1 MQLAALTVAA
11 GLEDRCDMLLV
22 VRHADAGDKG
32 SWDGP
37 DVGRPLSPEGRRQA
51 EGLVVRLEDY
61 PVDRILCSPTVRCRQ
76 TVQPLASDRLL
87 GIEGVA
93 ALGVDAAPA
102 EVLALFWD
110 RRLRNAVLCTHGE
123 TIGRLLSQLAADGL
137 VTDSAAALAE
147 GLNLAAAAH
156 RPATGPGPL
165 SGAVDPWRSRG
176 NRLAPLRSSD
186 RCAGVEELGQKHTL
200 VPAEPRA
207 TLNLSPGAR
216 LSVTLRRAATVG
228 VPGSGGL

>member
-11 GLEDRCDMLLV
+11 GQENRCDMLLV

-32 SWDGP
+32 SWNGP
-37 DVGRPLSPEGRRQA
+37 DAHRPLSPAGRRQA

-61 PVDRILCSPTVRCRQ
+61 PVERILCSPTVRCHQ
-76 TVQPLASDRLL
+76 TVQPIARDRLL
-87 GIEGVA
+87 RIERIA

-137 VTDSAAALAE
+137 V
-147 GLNLAAAAH
+147 
-156 RPATGPGPL
+156 ATAPL
-165 SGAVDPWRSRG
+165 QWPKGSTWLLQRTAPPQVRARY
-176 NRLAPLRSSD
+176 LAPLTLGDRVESASAAPVERRCWEGTSSHRSTRSCQPN
-186 RCAGVEELGQKHTL
+186 RGR
-200 VPAEPRA
+200 P
-207 TLNLSPGAR
+207 
-216 LSVTLRRAATVG
+216 
-228 VPGSGGL
+228 

>member
-1 MQLAALTVAA
+1 MIQLGCQMAALTVAA
-11 GLEDRCDMLLV
+11 GQEDRWDMLLV

-51 EGLVVRLEDY
+51 DGLVVRLEDY
-61 PVDRILCSPTVRCRQ
+61 PVDRILCSPTVRCHQ

-87 GIEGVA
+87 RVEGVA

-137 VTDSAAALAE
+137 VTTA
-147 GLNLAAAAH
+147 
-156 RPATGPGPL
+156 PL
-165 SGAVDPWRSRG
+165 HWPKGSTWLQRTAPPQVRARY
-176 NRLAPLRSSD
+176 LAPLTLGD
-186 RCAGVEELGQKHTL
+186 RVEIG
-200 VPAEPRA
+200 
-207 TLNLSPGAR
+207 
-216 LSVTLRRAATVG
+216 
-228 VPGSGGL
+228 